1 MIHRSLSVQVG
12 VAVYLAHVGSFVP
25 AEKAIIGLT
34 DRIFTR
40 IATVETS
47 ALPQSSFTIDVNQ
60 ASSGGAVATRKSRSW
75 ETSFALSNRRATHSS
90 LAIGAQDIESSS
102 P

>member
-1 MIHRSLSVQVG
+1 MFGLLCKVG

-47 ALPQSSFTIDVNQ
+47 SLPQSSFTIDVNQ
-60 ASSGGAVATRKSRSW
+60 ASKR
-75 ETSFALSNRRATHSS
+75 N
-90 LAIGAQDIESSS
+90 SS

>member
-1 MIHRSLSVQVG
+1 M
-12 VAVYLAHVGSFVP
+12 YLAHVGSFVP

-34 DRIFTR
+34 DRVFTR

-60 ASSGGAVATRKSRSW
+60 ASKQVGESW
-75 ETSFALSNRRATHSS
+75 
-90 LAIGAQDIESSS
+90 
-102 P
+102 

>member
-1 MIHRSLSVQVG
+1 MYFPLCGQVG
-12 VAVYLAHVGSFVP
+12 VLVYLAHVGSFVP

-60 ASSGGAVATRKSRSW
+60 VRS
-75 ETSFALSNRRATHSS
+75 ERRAPR
-90 LAIGAQDIESSS
+90 A
-102 P
+102 

>member
-1 MIHRSLSVQVG
+1 M
-12 VAVYLAHVGSFVP
+12 YLAHVGSFVP

-60 ASSGGAVATRKSRSW
+60 ASQPGRFARPGAPGQNC
-75 ETSFALSNRRATHSS
+75 FDALTGTYVGVTLPRFV
-90 LAIGAQDIESSS
+90 
-102 P
+102 

>member
-1 MIHRSLSVQVG
+1 M
-12 VAVYLAHVGSFVP
+12 YLAHVGSFVP

-60 ASSGGAVATRKSRSW
+60 VGERGRV
-75 ETSFALSNRRATHSS
+75 LSCPSIHVCMR
-90 LAIGAQDIESSS
+90 
-102 P
+102 

>member
-1 MIHRSLSVQVG
+1 M
-12 VAVYLAHVGSFVP
+12 YLAHVGSFVP

-60 ASSGGAVATRKSRSW
+60 AGKKR
-75 ETSFALSNRRATHSS
+75 ELSHSS
-90 LAIGAQDIESSS
+90 
-102 P
+102 